1 MFWGTSAM
9 DSEGN
14 SGWNSSISCYCLLCK
29 KNYVIQFIFNLQ
41 KIMSL
46 ANLCQRFSRMMTTTN
61 LKTTHKFVTSRC
73 IMINLSI
80 HLLSWPWPPCKM
92 QTKLILY
99 FWTLDLTLALG
110 TCDSLTGSIVCA
122 TIAHFCS
129 NNTFYIEN
137 QGLRSC
143 PLISCYTFKS
153 GVTNP

>member
-1 MFWGTSAM
+1 
-9 DSEGN
+9 
-14 SGWNSSISCYCLLCK
+14 
-29 KNYVIQFIFNLQ
+29 
-41 KIMSL
+41 MSL

-129 NNTFYIEN
+129 NNTFNIEN

-143 PLISCYTFKS
+143 PLISCYIHLKVVLPTPRTDRLINTCQGKELIDDPW
-153 GVTNP
+153 G